1 MKVRYIIMAA
11 AVALGLQGCSDWDDH
26 YDANGDNIAGA
37 NATLWEQINS
47 RPELSN
53 FATLLKK
60 VGYDE
65 VLNTNQSYTVWAPNN
80 NAYDFE
86 TYNAMSDSLL
96 KAEFLDNHI
105 ARGYHRASGNTSERV
120 HFLNKKVLAFA
131 GDGDYTLGG
140 LAIDS
145 TNIVSKN
152 GMMHLLEGV
161 MEFRPNFYEF
171 FNREHNDGF
180 KSSIIG
186 DLFKS
191 NMKREM
197 DKDNSVEGPMKDG
210 EITYLDTV
218 YVESNKWFDRLG
230 AKLTEEDS
238 TYTMVIP
245 SDVAWE
251 KAYKHI
257 EPFFNLPTTI
267 QPFTLQN
274 DDKTGVLTYTIAG
287 RQEIAADSLK
297 RTYTQLGILAPL
309 VYSNTINPAIRDG
322 KLPEGATDSI
332 RCTYGNRLYNTYNF
346 QDPNSSLVYDAKE
359 LFTGTKKVTLSNGVA
374 YLTGDSLYERT
385 WTGINPTM
393 RVRAMSGSSQAGIS
407 NVSLAQNVTLNEDA
421 RNPKVHGSIHA
432 TAFYQVT
439 SNINAQPQ
447 VYFYGPAL
455 NSTSYA
461 VYLTMIPQNITDTT
475 AVPVDQRIQLRA
487 LSHAASGNAPSASSS
502 TGLPSFATLKRDF
515 NSNSN
520 QASVTFSYGTKDD
533 AKIVSKFVGIYKPNI
548 CYNGLTTSP
557 SSRPVFNV
565 NCTTRTAGGSTVLR
579 IAAITFVPQ
588 EAVEYYMKEG
598 YIDSYTGDMPE
609 MFWNLPTST
618 Y

>member
-47 RPELSN
+47 RPDLSN

-65 VLNTNQSYTVWAPNN
+65 VLNTNQSYTVWAPSNES
-80 NAYDFE
+80 YDFD
-86 TYNAMSDSLL
+86 TYNAMGDSLL
-96 KAEFLDNHI
+96 KAEFLNNHI
-105 ARGYHRASGNTSERV
+105 ARGYHRASGETSERV

-145 TNIVSKN
+145 TNIISKN
-152 GMMHLLEGV
+152 GVMHLLDGV

-171 FNREHNDGF
+171 FNREHKDGF
-180 KSSIIG
+180 ASTNVG

-197 DKDNSVEGPMKDG
+197 DKDKSVEGPMKDG

-218 YVESNKWFDRLG
+218 YVETNKWFDYLN
-230 AKLTEEDS
+230 AKLTNEDS
-238 TYTMVIP
+238 TYTMIIP

-257 EPFFNLPTTI
+257 EPYFNYPTSI
-267 QPFTLQN
+267 QPFTLEN
-274 DDKTGVLTYTIAG
+274 DEKTGKLTYTIAG

-297 RTYTQLGILAPL
+297 RTYTQLGILDPL
-309 VYSNTINPAIRDG
+309 VYSNTVNPALQDG
-322 KLPEGATDSI
+322 KLPTQATDSI
-332 RCTYGNRLYNTYNF
+332 WSTIRNYQYNTLNF
-346 QDPNSSLVYDAKE
+346 KDPNSTLVWDARD
-359 LFTGTKKVTLSNGVA
+359 LFTGTKKETLSNGVA
-374 YLTGDSLYERT
+374 YLTGDSLNLKT
-385 WTGINPTM
+385 WTLICPTM
-393 RVRAMSGSSQAGIS
+393 RVRAMSGSNQAGVN
-407 NVSLAQNVTLNEDA
+407 NVSLAQNVTLNNDA

-432 TAFYQVT
+432 TAYYQVS

-447 VYFYGPAL
+447 VYFYGPAVT
-455 NSTSYA
+455 STSYA

-475 AVPVDQRIQLRA
+475 AVPVDQRIQLRS
-487 LSHAASGNAPSASSS
+487 LSHGATGNAPSAAAS
-502 TGLPSFATLKRDF
+502 TGLPSFTPLKRDF
-515 NSNSN
+515 NSTSN
-520 QASVTFSYGTKDD
+520 LASVTFNYGTEED
-533 AKIVSKFVGIYKPNI
+533 ARVLTKFVGVYTPNI
-548 CYNGLTTSP
+548 SYYGLSTDP
-557 SSRPVFNV
+557 DARPIFNV
-565 NCTTRTAGGSTVLR
+565 NCTTRTSGGSTVLR

-598 YIDSYTGDMPE
+598 YIDSYTDEMPE

>member
-26 YDANGDNIAGA
+26 YDANGNNIAGA
-37 NATLWEQINS
+37 DATLWEQINS

-96 KAEFLDNHI
+96 KAEFLNNHI
-105 ARGYHRASGNTSERV
+105 ARGYHRATGNTSERV
-120 HFLNKKVLAFA
+120 HFLNKKVLSFT
-131 GDGDYTLGG
+131 GEDNYTLGG

-145 TNIVSKN
+145 TNILSKN
-152 GMMHLLEGV
+152 GMMHLLDGV

-180 KSSIIG
+180 KSSIIS

-197 DKDNSVEGPMKDG
+197 DKDKSVEGPMKDG

-218 YVESNKWFDRLG
+218 YVESNKWFDRLN
-230 AKLTEEDS
+230 AKLTDEDS
-238 TYTMVIP
+238 TYTMIIP
-245 SDVAWE
+245 SDAAWE

-257 EPFFNLPTTI
+257 EPFFNFPKTI
-267 QPFTLQN
+267 QPFTLEN
-274 DDKTGVLTYTIAG
+274 DEKTGDLTYTIAG
-287 RQEIAADSLK
+287 RQEIDADSLQ

-309 VYSNTINPAIRDG
+309 VYSNTINPALREG

-332 RCTYGNRLYNTYNF
+332 KSTYGNYQYNTYNF
-346 QDPNSSLVYDAKE
+346 KDPNSSLVYDAKE
-359 LFTGTKKVTLSNGVA
+359 LFTGTKKETISNGVA
-374 YLTGDSLYERT
+374 YLTGDSLYLKT
-385 WTGINPTM
+385 WTLINPTM
-393 RVRAMSGSSQAGIS
+393 RVRAMSGTSQAGIS
-407 NVSLAQNVTLNEDA
+407 NVSLAQNVALSEDA

-432 TAFYQVT
+432 TAFYQVN

-447 VYFYGPAL
+447 VYFYGPKV
-455 NSTSYA
+455 NSTAYA

-475 AVPVDQRIQLRA
+475 AVPTDQRIQLRA
-487 LSHAASGNAPSASSS
+487 LSHGATGNAPSASSS
-502 TGLPSFATLKRDF
+502 TGLPSFTTLKKAF
-515 NSNSN
+515 NSNAN
-520 QASVTFSYGTKDD
+520 QASVNFSYGTKDN
-533 AKIVSKFVGIYKPNI
+533 ARVVTKFVGVYKPNI
-548 CYNGLTTSP
+548 SYNGLSTSP
-557 SSRPVFNV
+557 SARPVFNV
-565 NCTTRTAGGSTVLR
+565 NCTTRTTGGSTVLR

-598 YIDSYTGDMPE
+598 YIDSYTDEMPE